1 MEDIFF
7 HIDNLKHIFKENEGN
22 LKELPNSDYN
32 NNKPKLIPRPS
43 ILNIN
48 KQIKREDFSHKFYLA
63 EDSSDSEDFFNEET
77 KETFPS
83 LMKVAKSIFDPYE
96 IMITTDIKYFPRES
110 NPGLIMSGIEDWVTE
125 KHIKYFL
132 QDVPTFVDQCKKNK
146 YYEDNI
152 LDIYNIKIFVE
163 QQKRYAYIQLNRFS
177 QMRAIG
183 EFFLNPIK
191 KDFPSLNSKKE
202 KIEIYYA
209 YNILDLTKNHWYG
222 VIFRNLPPNC
232 DDKSLYNFTEER
244 VENGIKYCLNP
255 IEIDKIY
262 CALIVCKELEYA
274 EKLCND
280 LNNMQFKS
288 KTFKVHLHPYTCKI
302 RNKESCNI
310 YETFSKDGYEFDKIA
325 DESEKCL
332 EYSKNFMEFFFSNYI
347 NSFKC
352 NRRKKEEETVNK
364 NNEKSKNSNDNKNN
378 NKNEKGKAKK
388 KDLILAT
395 SIMDLIKKHPISEI
409 SNKVNGKKV
418 NNENKNLSQKKET
431 EILNIENKIS
441 NNINKNKSEEQKNEK
456 KENNENK
463 IVDNYAN
470 KNNIKKESNEII
482 IKDSNNIEIP
492 KEPGEMDDLNIDP
505 KSKYSENEIN
515 YYTYNMGDKNYYDEK
530 EKEEQRKNYNKY
542 KKKRYYSNYNKNNNF
557 NKNNNYKHYNNHNNY
572 NNSNNNNY
580 SYKKKNNSPYHHPYS
595 SSNQK
600 SFSKNN
606 YRDKDRDYNSDNYNK
621 QRERSREKSNEQGII
636 NKNKDKDKYNN
647 DHDRRRDNSNN
658 RYPEDRRRDN
668 SNNRYPEDRN
678 RKYNDN
684 KFYDKKINYYDK
696 EKNSRHS
703 QSKERNRN
711 DRKEKYNY
719 SYKKYNSNKFK

>member
-1 MEDIFF
+1 MKDIFF
-7 HIDNLKHIFKENEGN
+7 HIDNLKHIFKENEGKS
-22 LKELPNSDYN
+22 KESSNYDYN
-32 NNKPKLIPRPS
+32 NNKPITISRPS
-43 ILNIN
+43 ILNLN
-48 KQIKREDFSHKFYLA
+48 KHIKRANFSHKFYLI
-63 EDSSDSEDFFNEET
+63 EDSSDSEDCLNEET

-83 LMKVAKSIFDPYE
+83 LMKVAKSIFDPYK
-96 IMITTDIKYFPRES
+96 IMITTDIKYFPREA

-132 QDVPTFVDQCKKNK
+132 ENVPTFVDQCRKNK
-146 YYEDNI
+146 YYEDNV

-163 QQKRYAYIQLNRFS
+163 QQKRYAFIQLKYS

-209 YNILDLTKNHWYG
+209 YNIFDLTKNHWYG

-255 IEIDKIY
+255 IPIDNIY

-280 LNNMQFKS
+280 LNNMKFNS

-302 RNKESCNI
+302 RNRENCNI

-347 NSFKC
+347 NSFKY
-352 NRRKKEEETVNK
+352 NRRKKEEETVK
-364 NNEKSKNSNDNKNN
+364 NNEKNKNQNDNKNN
-378 NKNEKGKAKK
+378 NKIEKGKSKK
-388 KDLILAT
+388 KDLILA
-395 SIMDLIKKHPISEI
+395 SSIIMDLFKKQSNSE
-409 SNKVNGKKV
+409 NT
-418 NNENKNLSQKKET
+418 NKNNGNKLNKET
-431 EILNIENKIS
+431 GITNIENNIS
-441 NNINKNKSEEQKNEK
+441 NNINNNKSEEQKIEK
-456 KENNENK
+456 KENSENK
-463 IVDNYAN
+463 IADNSEN
-470 KNNIKKESNEII
+470 KTNIKKEDNEITN
-482 IKDSNNIEIP
+482 KNSNNMDIS

-505 KSKYSENEIN
+505 KSRYSENEIN
-515 YYTYNMGDKNYYDEK
+515 YYTYNMGDKNYYDDK
-530 EKEEQRKNYNKY
+530 EKEEQRKNY
-542 KKKRYYSNYNKNNNF
+542 KKNSYYSNYNKNNNYS
-557 NKNNNYKHYNNHNNY
+557 KNNYNNNNNHNNY
-572 NNSNNNNY
+572 NNNYNNNNNY
-580 SYKKKNNSPYHHPYS
+580 GYKKKNNISYHHPYS

-600 SFSKNN
+600 NFSKYN
-606 YRDKDRDYNSDNYNK
+606 YRDKDKDKDREYNNDNYSK

-636 NKNKDKDKYNN
+636 NKNRDKYNN
-647 DHDRRRDNSNN
+647 EYDKRRDNSNN
-658 RYPEDRRRDN
+658 RYPEDRDRD
-668 SNNRYPEDRN
+668 RDRN
-678 RKYNDN
+678 RKYNGN
-684 KFYDKKINYYDK
+684 KYHDKKNKYYDK

-703 QSKERNRN
+703 QSKDRNRNNRNDRNDRN
-711 DRKEKYNY
+711 DRKERYNY
-719 SYKKYNSNKFK
+719 SYNKYNSNKFK